1 MIFSRI
7 MRRLVAFLPLVPS
20 TIYLA
25 LFIGYPLVQSLYWA
39 LAPSGSSGE
48 IPLITIVTSKR
59 FVELLGNTLLL
70 VATIVPLQ
78 FALALAA
85 TLLFA
90 ESFRGKEIALY
101 FFVLPLAISD
111 VAAALLW
118 YTMLSPR
125 GFLNKLL
132 LELGAISQ
140 PIQFFGYA
148 FRHMEFLAIVL
159 CEVWRATAIVFVNLY
174 AGYQMI
180 DRELI
185 EASEVFGLS
194 FAQRLRYII
203 LPLLKPSIESA
214 LLIRTLF
221 ALQTFAPVLILAG
234 LDIPVLATE
243 TFYVYAQMFDA
254 PRASAW
260 ALLIGIFT
268 FVISSVYVYILKTPE
283 VR

>member
-1 MIFSRI
+1 MFFTRLI
-7 MRRLVAFLPLVPS
+7 RRLAVFLPLIPS

-25 LFIGYPLVQSLYWA
+25 FFIGYPLVQSLYWA
-39 LAPSGSSGE
+39 LTPHGGSGE
-48 IPLITIVTSKR
+48 IPLMTIVTSKR
-59 FVELLGNTLLL
+59 FVEVLGNTLLL
-70 VATIVPLQ
+70 VATIIPLQ
-78 FALALAA
+78 FVLALAA

-243 TFYVYAQMFDA
+243 TYYVYVQMFDA

-260 ALLIGIFT
+260 ALLIGILT
-268 FVISSVYVYILKTPE
+268 FVISSVYVYILRTPE

>member
-1 MIFSRI
+1 MVFSRFA
-7 MRRLVAFLPLVPS
+7 RRFTLLLPLIPS
-20 TIYLA
+20 TLYLSF
-25 LFIGYPLVQSLYWA
+25 FIGYPLAQSLYWA
-39 LAPSGSSGE
+39 LTPSGGSGE
-48 IPLITIVTSKR
+48 MPLVAIVTSKR
-59 FVELLGNTLLL
+59 FLEVLGNTLLL
-70 VATIVPLQ
+70 VAVVVPLQ
-78 FALALAA
+78 FVLALAA

-101 FFVLPLAISD
+101 FFVLPLAVSD

-132 LELGAISQ
+132 LELGVVSQ

-159 CEVWRATAIVFVNLY
+159 CEAWRATAIVFVNIY

-194 FAQRLRYII
+194 FAQRLRHII

-243 TFYVYAQMFDA
+243 TFYVYAQLFDA
-254 PRASAW
+254 PKASAW
-260 ALLIGIFT
+260 ALLIGILT
-268 FVISSVYVYILKTPE
+268 FIVSSVYVYILRTPE